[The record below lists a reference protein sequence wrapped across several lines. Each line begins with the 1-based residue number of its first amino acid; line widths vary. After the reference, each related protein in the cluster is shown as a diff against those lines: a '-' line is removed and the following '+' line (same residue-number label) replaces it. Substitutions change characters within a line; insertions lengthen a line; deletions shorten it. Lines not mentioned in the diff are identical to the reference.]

1 MRVFK
6 SNLKQLYM
14 KNWILIILML
24 LGINAIAQTG
34 VTITYYDGA
43 TQQFN
48 VTTNGKLFFSGDNL
62 QVKQDANSSVTSIPV
77 SIIRKIV
84 FSEALG
90 TTVIGENKKEL
101 SIYPNPS
108 SDVVRISSNSME
120 TMHVKIY
127 SLSGQL
133 LKIGSFDTNQDID
146 VSGFAKGIYLVQID
160 DVTLKF
166 VKK

>member
-1 MRVFK
+1 
-6 SNLKQLYM
+6 M
-14 KNWILIILML
+14 KNWVKIIFML
-24 LGINAIAQTG
+24 FCFNAIAQTG
-34 VTITYYDGA
+34 VTVTYYDGG

-48 VTTNGKLFFSGDNL
+48 VTTSGKLFFSADNL
-62 QVKQDANSSVTSIPV
+62 QIKQDSSSSITSIPV

-108 SDVVRISSNSME
+108 SDVIRINSNSNESMNL
-120 TMHVKIY
+120 KIY

-133 LKIGSFDTNQDID
+133 LRSGEFEPNQAID
-146 VSGFAKGIYLVQID
+146 VSDFSKGIYLVQVD

>member
-1 MRVFK
+1 
-6 SNLKQLYM
+6 M

-62 QVKQDANSSVTSIPV
+62 LVKQDANSSVTSIPV

-108 SDVVRISSNSME
+108 SDVVRIS
-120 TMHVKIY
+120 
-127 SLSGQL
+127 
-133 LKIGSFDTNQDID
+133 
-146 VSGFAKGIYLVQID
+146 
-160 DVTLKF
+160 
-166 VKK
+166 